1 MYIWDH
7 IRHRRGFAVHSPFMY
22 GVVRGAMMPRR
33 IVGPRR
39 ELYDALVALGTDRR
53 SATRIQNLHTHLGY
67 EQWTIDG
74 AVDEGLVVVS
84 PNCPAEQVLNLTDTL
99 AEGQGEA
106 TLVVLHH
113 RNKGQKALAERL
125 VAEHQSMSGSKR
137 DFTFLVYGRA
147 LPKQHIIL

>member
-1 MYIWDH
+1 
-7 IRHRRGFAVHSPFMY
+7 
-22 GVVRGAMMPRR
+22 MMPRR

-53 SATRIQNLHTHLGY
+53 SATRLQNLYAHLGY
-67 EQWTIDG
+67 EQWTIDS
-74 AVDEGLVVVS
+74 AVDEGLVIVS
-84 PNCPAEQVLNLTDTL
+84 PNCHAEQVLNLADSL
-99 AEGQGEA
+99 AKGQSEA
-106 TLVVLHH
+106 VLVVLHH

-125 VAEHQSMSGSKR
+125 VAEHPSMSGSKR